1 MKEFIIN
8 AIAKII
14 VEPVNRGL
22 DDDYR
27 ISYFEDGRYIMSE
40 YGNKD
45 YIMEEYGVIF

>member
-8 AIAKII
+8 AFAKIV
-14 VEPVNRGL
+14 VEPANRGIK
-22 DDDYR
+22 DDYR
-27 ISYFEDGRYIMSE
+27 ISYFENGKYLISE

>member
-8 AIAKII
+8 AIAKIV
-14 VEPVNRGL
+14 VELANRGI
-22 DDDYR
+22 DDDYK
-27 ISYFEDGRYIMSE
+27 ISYFENGRYLMSE